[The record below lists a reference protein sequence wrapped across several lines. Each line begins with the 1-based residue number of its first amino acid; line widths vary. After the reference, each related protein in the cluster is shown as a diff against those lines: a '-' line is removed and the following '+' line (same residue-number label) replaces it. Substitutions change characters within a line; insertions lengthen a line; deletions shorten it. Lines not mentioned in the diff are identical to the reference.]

1 MSGRS
6 WKWME
11 WQPKAAKLEPL
22 AHNAISQQFC
32 ATAIGSNNSQ
42 AGIGIGSRQSNNI
55 LNAKGK
61 RRVVTETLHMQGAAL
76 SDLKFVPLLEGHRSV
91 VCQPRQQVEID
102 RRGALLHLCSDVR
115 YIHHSLIVMVLAR
128 MYCTRVVGC

>member
-1 MSGRS
+1 MSLSRI
-6 WKWME
+6 MR
-11 WQPKAAKLEPL
+11 
-22 AHNAISQQFC
+22 FR
-32 ATAIGSNNSQ
+32 NNSAPLQ
-42 AGIGIGSRQSNNI
+42 LAQMTARPESVSEADSSNNI

-61 RRVVTETLHMQGAAL
+61 RRVVTETSHMQGAAL

-115 YIHHSLIVMVLAR
+115 YIHHSLIVMVLAQ
-128 MYCTRVVGC
+128 MYCTRVGWW

>member
-1 MSGRS
+1 
-6 WKWME
+6 ME

-55 LNAKGK
+55 LKK
-61 RRVVTETLHMQGAAL
+61 
-76 SDLKFVPLLEGHRSV
+76 K
-91 VCQPRQQVEID
+91 
-102 RRGALLHLCSDVR
+102 
-115 YIHHSLIVMVLAR
+115 
-128 MYCTRVVGC
+128 